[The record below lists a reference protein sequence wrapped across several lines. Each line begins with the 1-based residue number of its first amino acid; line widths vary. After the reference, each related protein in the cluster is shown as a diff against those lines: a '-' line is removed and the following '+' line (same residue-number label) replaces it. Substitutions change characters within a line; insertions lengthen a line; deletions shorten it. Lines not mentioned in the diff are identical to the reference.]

1 MTEADYLAL
10 TPREA
15 SNGATSELFAFYRIR
30 SGAEVRFYPGR
41 GTRLKFAS
49 KAVDTLDLVGVPSG
63 FLIAGDVVTAQYKGV
78 VVFRGSVES
87 RVETKGRGDDETED
101 VTCTGPWADMQRLVY
116 RQYWMTNGGYQLSS
130 RLVLNQYQDGNAQ
143 NLNSELREIANHGA
157 TPCGYTVAP
166 ISVST
171 QYLPF
176 DECRDIT
183 VADAIRRELRYFP
196 KTIVRFDY
204 SPATPQLQ
212 IVKPGSGEDAAYV
225 ATVPKTARQYTYTA
239 HPITGV
245 DLEIETVGDS
255 YRTISHQR
263 AGNTA
268 TSNPDCLY
276 ATLQLAGA
284 TGSTVTQTLDVK
296 TEDLPASLDDVAWWK
311 SKHPRLANVA
321 ANTIMIS
328 DATRSGAATAAQY
341 PRIVANSAGELEAAG
356 INCRVEQFTCNVSI
370 NHATDAEENIVLT
383 MNFLMTNATTKK
395 YTWVVSST
403 SQAGETVPTGL
414 AAAILADRSGELRQ
428 EKLLLRLGDTLPT
441 LGDRCD
447 GLFLQTY
454 SVDCCT
460 LIADLTF
467 GTPDY
472 LSPEDMAALLSGFR
486 NKRRPTTTYSRY
498 TGKPEDDAKDKVET
512 GSIPPLSSTEWA
524 PGKKTLVTI
533 HAPANQNV
541 GNIKLEAAA
550 VDQGKTVAVKE
561 LKLGGTKVT
570 QILATEN
577 IDIAQKQLSAGTGIS
592 ITENNG
598 VLTISATGGGSG
610 GTSGYT
616 GTRTIIGDTYYD
628 ETNKQ
633 LMRKYITE
641 VWVDGVMTSQ
651 TPGTAEYYHQAVEE
665 TV

>member
-15 SNGATSELFAFYRIR
+15 SNEATSELFAFYRIR

-49 KAVDTLDLVGVPSG
+49 KSIDTLDLVGVPSG
-63 FLIAGDVVTAQYKGV
+63 FLIAGDDVTAQYKGV

-204 SPATPQLQ
+204 SSATPQLQ

-356 INCRVEQFTCNVSI
+356 INCRVEQFTCKVSI

-383 MNFLMTNATTKK
+383 MNFLMTNATTKE

-512 GSIPPLSSTEWA
+512 GSIPPLASTEWA
-524 PGKKTLVTI
+524 PGKKTKVTI

-541 GNIKLEAAA
+541 GNFKFDAAA
-550 VDQGKTVAVKE
+550 VDQGKTIQAKE
-561 LKLGGTKVT
+561 LKLNGTKVT
-570 QILATEN
+570 QIVAADN
-577 IDIAQKQLSAGTGIS
+577 VDITQKQLSAGTGIS
-592 ITENNG
+592 LSESNG
-598 VLTISATGGGSG
+598 IITISATGGGSG

-633 LMRKYITE
+633 LMRQYITE
-641 VWVDGVMTSQ
+641 VWVNGVMTSQ